1 MVIYMI
7 AGHAGSGKSTAG
19 DILMTLCGAGAQ
31 RRAFGDAVKDDV
43 SQMYSVP
50 RNLLDTQDG
59 KRMMWA
65 TPDGEKTLR
74 TLLIEH
80 SAAMKVEYE
89 NDGYWADKVVESIN
103 PEFPTIIHDWRY
115 GIEYERIKARFQQE
129 TIITIR
135 IVRNAVIPLDDPSEH
150 NLDEFYMTYTI
161 NNDESVTDLTDVLRA
176 IVEVNST

>member
-7 AGHAGSGKSTAG
+7 AGYAGSGKSTAG
-19 DILMTLCGAGAQ
+19 TILMTLCGAGAQ

-43 SQMYSVP
+43 SRMYNVP
-50 RNLLDTQDG
+50 RHLLDTQEG

-65 TPDGEKTLR
+65 TPNGEKTLR

-80 SAAMKVEYE
+80 SAAMKVEHE

-150 NLDEFYMTYTI
+150 CLDDMYTTYTI
-161 NNDESVTDLTDVLRA
+161 TNDRTIDELY
-176 IVEVNST
+176 NSLQTIYSRVP